1 MNYIFN
7 IVFHKPTFGYV
18 YVYTLLFIF
27 QQTPQFLM
35 ISRKE
40 AEAEETI
47 RKLRISHNVRQTIA
61 DIRYSIAEDQGT
73 PIRNKILVFVFHS
86 TYIVLAI

>member
-1 MNYIFN
+1 
-7 IVFHKPTFGYV
+7 
-18 YVYTLLFIF
+18 
-27 QQTPQFLM
+27 M

-73 PIRNKILVFVFHS
+73 SIRNI
-86 TYIVLAI
+86 II

>member
-1 MNYIFN
+1 
-7 IVFHKPTFGYV
+7 
-18 YVYTLLFIF
+18 
-27 QQTPQFLM
+27 M

-47 RKLRISHNVRQTIA
+47 RNLRISHNVRQTIA

-73 PIRNKILVFVFHS
+73 RIRNEIILSIFHNAYLLHA
-86 TYIVLAI
+86 T